1 MNTRIASFTRSRKSI
16 LLAVVTLSA
25 IGTPAFAATGGNLQ
39 PGNTA
44 CTDWLRT
51 DGGGVY
57 LRGYAGGS
65 GVYTWSLRA
74 SATPGGAETEI
85 LKVTTREVM
94 QQVTRAPGQAFY
106 RSCLTVA
113 GKPATFY
120 RLGVSPGV
128 RAVNPV
134 YAIGA
139 HTATLAPGG
148 FACGEWS
155 MGTVFFRGSADR
167 DFRWSVRGDDFDYA
181 SIGEIFSVNG
191 SSVDQLIDL
200 PSWVFSIDACATNA
214 SSSTATVSFDF
225 IEP

>member
-1 MNTRIASFTRSRKSI
+1 MNMRIAFSARSYASI
-16 LLAVVTLSA
+16 FVATVAVSSMSS
-25 IGTPAFAATGGNLQ
+25 PAVAATGGNLQ
-39 PGNTA
+39 PGDVS

-65 GVYTWSLRA
+65 GVYTWTLRA
-74 SATPGGAETEI
+74 SSTPGGAETEI
-85 LKVTTREVM
+85 LKITTREVM
-94 QQVTRAPGQAFY
+94 QQVTQPAGRLFY
-106 RSCLTVA
+106 RSCLSVA
-113 GKPATFY
+113 GKPAIFY

-134 YAIGA
+134 YAIGS

-148 FACGEWS
+148 FACGEFA
-155 MGTVFFRGSADR
+155 MGPVFFRGSADR
-167 DFRWSVRGDDFDYA
+167 AFRWSVRGDDFDYA
-181 SIGEIFSVNG
+181 GIGEIFSVAG

-200 PSWVFSIDACATNA
+200 PSWVFSVDACATNT
-214 SSSTATVSFDF
+214 SSANATVSFNF

>member
-1 MNTRIASFTRSRKSI
+1 MNTRIVFRPLKSI
-16 LLAVVTLSA
+16 VLVGVTLSA
-25 IGTPAFAATGGNLQ
+25 MGAPAFAATGGNLQ
-39 PGNTA
+39 PGDTT

-65 GVYTWSLRA
+65 GVYTWSLRS

-85 LKVTTREVM
+85 LKVTTRELM
-94 QQVTRAPGQAFY
+94 QQVTRPAGRAFY
-106 RSCLTVA
+106 RSCLSVA

-134 YAIGA
+134 YAIGS

-148 FACGEWS
+148 FACGEFAMS
-155 MGTVFFRGSADR
+155 AVFFRGNADR
-167 DFRWSVRGDDFDYA
+167 GFRWSIRGDDFDYA
-181 SIGEIFSVNG
+181 SIGEIFSSTG
-191 SSVDQLIDL
+191 STVDQLIDL
-200 PSWVFSIDACATNA
+200 PSWVFSVDACATNT
-214 SSSTATVSFDF
+214 SSTTSTVSFDF